1 MTGKLIAWLLEL
13 FRKTPKK
20 QQELE
25 NRQEELEEELKEID
39 ESSLDLKDINDHF
52 NK

>member
-1 MTGKLIAWLLEL
+1 MIGKFIAWLLEL
-13 FRKTPKK
+13 FRKKPKK

-25 NRQEELEEELKEID
+25 LDIKDLEKRIKEID
-39 ESSLDLKDINDHF
+39 DAKISADAINDHF